1 MIIGTYKECDKMAK
15 QILKERFFQEHPDN
29 YKIYDKTI
37 IVNTSMMS
45 LKEQYELRE
54 TAKKYGLYYWVS
66 DSGTNRILFP
76 QSNSIDNISHVTGRI
91 AYIEDIIIEDK
102 EEYIEF
108 KMDSFNSFEYSIH
121 MISEYLE
128 RRINVK
134 FEFNLKKETFKI
146 TIIKQ

>member
-1 MIIGTYKECDKMAK
+1 MAK

-29 YKIYDKTI
+29 FEVYDKTI

-54 TAKKYGLYYWVS
+54 TAKNYGLYYWVS

-76 QSNSIDNISHVTGRI
+76 QSNENISHVTGRI
-91 AYIEDIIIEDK
+91 AYLEDIIIENK

-108 KMDSFNSFEYSIH
+108 KMDSFNSFEYAIH
-121 MISEYLE
+121 MISEYLKE
-128 RRINVK
+128 TINVK
-134 FEFNLKKETFKI
+134 FEFNLKTKYYQIKI
-146 TIIKQ
+146 LKH